1 MQTSVIKTRVHWL
14 TLRPCVHPFTRSVI
28 MTHIVPTFGIFQ
40 RSMMEVYRRKRAVF
54 AYLVYKNYL
63 KRTERGFWEHPL
75 VAKRLLQC
83 TFTTM
88 FTELREDDTK
98 FFNYFRMSIKSFDD
112 LACKISDV
120 IKSEDT
126 VMRLAISP
134 LEKLCVTLRYLG
146 SGCYIID
153 LHYSYRIGHSTLCTI
168 IRKVC
173 KAIWDRLL
181 QECIPKFC
189 TEKWLQIAER
199 FEKRA
204 NFPNCLGALDGKHVR
219 IVKPTKT
226 GSLCHNY
233 KNYFSIVLFAIA
245 DSNYE
250 FLYIDVGSFGRESD
264 CTIFETSQFFHFLQN
279 NELDIPKG
287 MALPGTAGPN
297 LPFTFV
303 ADEAFSFPK
312 M

>member
-75 VAKRLLQC
+75 VAKRLLQG

-134 LEKLCVTLRYLG
+134 LEKLCVTLR
-146 SGCYIID
+146 
-153 LHYSYRIGHSTLCTI
+153 
-168 IRKVC
+168 
-173 KAIWDRLL
+173 
-181 QECIPKFC
+181 
-189 TEKWLQIAER
+189 
-199 FEKRA
+199 
-204 NFPNCLGALDGKHVR
+204 
-219 IVKPTKT
+219 
-226 GSLCHNY
+226 
-233 KNYFSIVLFAIA
+233 
-245 DSNYE
+245 
-250 FLYIDVGSFGRESD
+250 
-264 CTIFETSQFFHFLQN
+264 
-279 NELDIPKG
+279 
-287 MALPGTAGPN
+287 
-297 LPFTFV
+297 
-303 ADEAFSFPK
+303 
-312 M
+312 